1 MFNLDRKT
9 TEGGSTSNNI
19 IANSKWKNT
28 RSSYFKKTGEGK
40 EVDIFCTQYLSAL
53 SEELF
58 AHYLTESSP
67 VRKVSLFPFRLDKSS

>member
-40 EVDIFCTQYLSAL
+40 EVDIFCTQYISAL
-53 SEELF
+53 SEEIF

>member
-1 MFNLDRKT
+1 MFNLDRET